1 MELITPPTP
10 EEVNEVINN
19 HHAEQEEEE
28 EEVLQQ
34 PIIEIHEPSWVID
47 LPQQPSTDIS
57 DSSDGHPV
65 IEAYDSDQMSIIAR
79 KCVSEQHERR
89 VQELTRDCE
98 QAKNECHEAWMCLR
112 DSTRQLEEL
121 RNDHHFKS
129 LQVNSLEGRVTEFTE
144 LQEKL
149 EKDKKLWVSSMQDL
163 NAKIQALRG
172 DYHKLSEEARSNSFP
187 DISDITSAMQSLGV
201 QYEDLKKK
209 YIEESKERKQLYNEL
224 LELKGNIRVF
234 CRCRPLSAEEIAVG
248 ACSIVE
254 FDKSKDNELA
264 ININGAS
271 KKNFKFDRVF
281 TPEDNQEDVF
291 LDTAPVVV
299 SVLDG
304 YNVCIFAYGQTG
316 TGKTFTMEGT
326 PENRGVNFRTLEE
339 LFRVAEERKG
349 QYNYNISVSVLEVYN
364 EQIRDLLA
372 SPAQQGQHAKKLD
385 IKQVAEGVQHVP
397 GLVEAK
403 VQNMNEVWEVL
414 QTGSAARAVGSTNA
428 NELSSRSHCILS
440 VMVMAKSLVNGQF
453 TTSKLWLVDLAGSE
467 RIAKTDV
474 HGERLKEAQYI
485 NKSLSALGDVIASLT
500 TKSSHIPYRNSK
512 LTHLLQDSLGGDSK
526 TLMFVQI
533 SPHEND
539 MGETLCSLNFASRV
553 RGLELGPTRRQQDAG
568 EVFKYKQM
576 IERIRQDGKEVKKME
591 ESLQNMEI
599 KFKGREQMCRNLQE
613 KIKELEAQLAKE
625 RKARAVCETKLR
637 DHQRHSEKLPEKK
650 APLFRQ
656 SNSSRSVRRTPLSK
670 DLTNLPKQVLT
681 LDRNTKQQDGRS
693 FMKMDMIESFASGTP
708 LNKENEGK
716 STVIER
722 KKGRFSMC
730 ALPPRSSVLPSAR
743 RISMIPAPPL
753 RSAIFKTEAAVDHSG
768 RNERIARRTSMS
780 TLSRRTSSIPMPR
793 RTSMAVIPMRRNEV
807 STSELQLPAH
817 QFALSPA
824 EKCGKNNIPYHDSG
838 APHTSTPVSLRG
850 VKISHALDRFRG
862 TIHSKVRL
870 NSPLLKASNALQE
883 INQKQENHKTNT
895 DDNFT
900 VASSLSLDQKP
911 QPNEINRLRHLSNM
925 RTWGSHSAAGARAQ
939 RVLCGN
945 KTSSRSIMEDRE
957 NETRSGQLDSG
968 DILSNR

>member
-1 MELITPPTP
+1 M
-10 EEVNEVINN
+10 
-19 HHAEQEEEE
+19 
-28 EEVLQQ
+28 
-34 PIIEIHEPSWVID
+34 
-47 LPQQPSTDIS
+47 
-57 DSSDGHPV
+57 
-65 IEAYDSDQMSIIAR
+65 
-79 KCVSEQHERR
+79 
-89 VQELTRDCE
+89 
-98 QAKNECHEAWMCLR
+98 
-112 DSTRQLEEL
+112 
-121 RNDHHFKS
+121 
-129 LQVNSLEGRVTEFTE
+129 VT
-144 LQEKL
+144 
-149 EKDKKLWVSSMQDL
+149 
-163 NAKIQALRG
+163 
-172 DYHKLSEEARSNSFP
+172 
-187 DISDITSAMQSLGV
+187 
-201 QYEDLKKK
+201 
-209 YIEESKERKQLYNEL
+209 
-224 LELKGNIRVF
+224 
-234 CRCRPLSAEEIAVG
+234 
-248 ACSIVE
+248 
-254 FDKSKDNELA
+254 
-264 ININGAS
+264 
-271 KKNFKFDRVF
+271 
-281 TPEDNQEDVF
+281 
-291 LDTAPVVV
+291 
-299 SVLDG
+299 
-304 YNVCIFAYGQTG
+304 
-316 TGKTFTMEGT
+316 
-326 PENRGVNFRTLEE
+326 
-339 LFRVAEERKG
+339 
-349 QYNYNISVSVLEVYN
+349 
-364 EQIRDLLA
+364 
-372 SPAQQGQHAKKLD
+372 
-385 IKQVAEGVQHVP
+385 
-397 GLVEAK
+397 
-403 VQNMNEVWEVL
+403 
-414 QTGSAARAVGSTNA
+414 
-428 NELSSRSHCILS
+428 
-440 VMVMAKSLVNGQF
+440 AKSLVNGQF

-485 NKSLSALGDVIASLT
+485 NKSLSALGDVISALT

-539 MGETLCSLNFASRV
+539 TGETLCSLNFASRV

-625 RKARAVCETKLR
+625 RKARAICETKLR

-650 APLFRQ
+650 APLFRE
-656 SNSSRSVRRTPLSK
+656 SNSSRSVRGRTPLSK
-670 DLTNLPKQVLT
+670 DLTNLPKQGLT
-681 LDRNTKQQDGRS
+681 LDRNIKQHDGRS
-693 FMKMDMIESFASGTP
+693 FMKMNMIESFASGTP

-768 RNERIARRTSMS
+768 RNDRIARRTSMS

-793 RTSMAVIPMRRNEV
+793 RTSMAVLPMRRNEV

-817 QFALSPA
+817 QFALSPAA

-870 NSPLLKASNALQE
+870 NSPLVKASNALQE
-883 INQKQENHKTNT
+883 INQKQENHTTET
-895 DDNFT
+895 DDNFM

-957 NETRSGQLDSG
+957 NETRSGQLESG